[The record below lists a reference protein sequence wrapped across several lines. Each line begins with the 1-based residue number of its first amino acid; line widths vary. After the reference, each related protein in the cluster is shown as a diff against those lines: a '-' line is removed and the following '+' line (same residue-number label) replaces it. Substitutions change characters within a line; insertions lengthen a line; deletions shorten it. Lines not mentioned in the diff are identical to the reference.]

1 MRKQEST
8 PEDCGVPSAMAGALG
23 SLVSRR
29 RHGHH
34 DDAERKHRQSH
45 EFENNSV
52 HGDISPNNHLGL

>member
-1 MRKQEST
+1 
-8 PEDCGVPSAMAGALG
+8 MAGALG

-45 EFENNSV
+45 EFENNGV
-52 HGDISPNNHLGL
+52 HGNISPNNHPGL